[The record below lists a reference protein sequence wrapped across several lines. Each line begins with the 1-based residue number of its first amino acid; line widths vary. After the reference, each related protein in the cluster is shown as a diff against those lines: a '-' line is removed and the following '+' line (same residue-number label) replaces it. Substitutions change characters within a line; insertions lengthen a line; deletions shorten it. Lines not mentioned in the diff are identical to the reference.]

1 MPKPQ
6 RLLTEEEKIELMPI
20 EELQEHIS
28 KIGNISKQIIE
39 IEQQMQQWQTMINR
53 LPIANRTK
61 STQDRENEL
70 YELIDELKIEWRKYT
85 TSKAYLKW
93 LGRA

>member
-1 MPKPQ
+1 
-6 RLLTEEEKIELMPI
+6 
-20 EELQEHIS
+20 
-28 KIGNISKQIIE
+28 
-39 IEQQMQQWQTMINR
+39 MINR